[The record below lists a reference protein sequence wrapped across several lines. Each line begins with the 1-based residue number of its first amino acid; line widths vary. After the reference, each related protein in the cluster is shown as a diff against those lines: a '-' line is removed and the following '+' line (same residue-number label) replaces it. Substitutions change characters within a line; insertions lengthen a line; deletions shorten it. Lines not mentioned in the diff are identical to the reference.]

1 MADPKNNMMEQ
12 YVLIKGLALNTPSI
26 SKLPYVDDNDNI
38 INIQLL
44 YDPNGLMK
52 SNLWDGSFHSISLY
66 RSLEYLASDSKN
78 VKDSLNFITKYIS
91 NKQINPAKSNNIED
105 FKGIGKVVWNLISS
119 IYQEILIAD
128 KNSNTLRQKISLKFT
143 PKVTPV
149 SNESNNTISKLV
161 PASIKKIPSSILAK
175 SQKEVNQISKYFK
188 NIKLAIVTKLSQKSY
203 AYASK
208 PTTSTAEV
216 IKIKDTFL
224 ALDAKK
230 IDQIQNIV
238 KGGPKPKL
246 HIQMMTK
253 ESSRK
258 QVIIL
263 INSNNTVKFMK
274 NSSLHIA
281 NINRSLRNM
290 KSEVLVDFI

>member
-1 MADPKNNMMEQ
+1 M
-12 YVLIKGLALNTPSI
+12 
-26 SKLPYVDDNDNI
+26 
-38 INIQLL
+38 
-44 YDPNGLMK
+44 
-52 SNLWDGSFHSISLY
+52 
-66 RSLEYLASDSKN
+66 
-78 VKDSLNFITKYIS
+78 
-91 NKQINPAKSNNIED
+91 
-105 FKGIGKVVWNLISS
+105 
-119 IYQEILIAD
+119 
-128 KNSNTLRQKISLKFT
+128 
-143 PKVTPV
+143 
-149 SNESNNTISKLV
+149 
-161 PASIKKIPSSILAK
+161 
-175 SQKEVNQISKYFK
+175 
-188 NIKLAIVTKLSQKSY
+188 IVTKLSQKSY
-203 AYASK
+203 AHASK
-208 PTTSTAEV
+208 PTTSIAEV
-216 IKIKDTFL
+216 IKIKDAFL
-224 ALDAKK
+224 ALDTKK

>member
-1 MADPKNNMMEQ
+1 
-12 YVLIKGLALNTPSI
+12 
-26 SKLPYVDDNDNI
+26 
-38 INIQLL
+38 
-44 YDPNGLMK
+44 MK
-52 SNLWDGSFHSISLY
+52 SNLWDGSFHPISLY

-143 PKVTPV
+143 PKVIPV
-149 SNESNNTISKLV
+149 SNKSNNTISKLV

-216 IKIKDTFL
+216 IKIKDAFL